1 MTPVPAPSP
10 PAQAGLVLLP
20 LARQAI
26 ARRLGVPCP
35 APPPAGADA
44 AWLQEDGASFVTLTL
59 DGALRGCIGSLRAYR
74 PLRAD
79 VEDNAVA
86 AATRDPRFPTLTAVE
101 LGAVCLE
108 VSVLSAPAPLEAGS
122 QAELLARLR
131 PGVDGVV
138 LSASGHHATF
148 LPQVWSDLP
157 DPARF
162 LELLRRKAGLPPG
175 YWGPDVVV
183 ETYTVTAWKEAA
195 PGAGTPGPEG
205 QPGPGGRPGPGGQ
218 PEPGGQSG
226 TSVDGAP

>member
-1 MTPVPAPSP
+1 MTRPVPAPSL

-44 AWLQEDGASFVTLTL
+44 AWLQEEGASFVTLTL

-74 PLRAD
+74 SLRAD

-101 LGAVCLE
+101 LGAVLLE

-131 PGVDGVV
+131 PGVDGV
-138 LSASGHHATF
+138 
-148 LPQVWSDLP
+148 WS
-157 DPARF
+157 
-162 LELLRRKAGLPPG
+162 
-175 YWGPDVVV
+175 
-183 ETYTVTAWKEAA
+183 
-195 PGAGTPGPEG
+195 
-205 QPGPGGRPGPGGQ
+205 
-218 PEPGGQSG
+218 
-226 TSVDGAP
+226 